1 MSATTEKWALVTGA
15 SRGIGRAIALRLA
28 RDGYDILLNYR
39 ADHTAAALVSDAIST
54 LGRECRPLPFDVS
67 DSKAVATAFAD
78 LPRQTPLRAV
88 VHNAGITCREAAL
101 CQSAESVDRVLST
114 NLASFFYLLR
124 ATIPTMARHGGSI
137 VAVSSIAARVGLGGQ
152 ATYSASKAGLSAAV
166 RSLAHEIGRLGI
178 RVNAVSPGVIDTGGL
193 EAGLPAIPLGRV
205 GTPEDV
211 AAVVGFLCSDAASY
225 VHGADIPVTGGL
237 P

>member
-28 RDGYDILLNYR
+28 RDGYNIWLNYR
-39 ADHTAAALVSDAIST
+39 ADHAAAALVGDAISS

-67 DSKAVATAFAD
+67 DSEAVAAALAD
-78 LPRQTPLRAV
+78 PPRQTPLRAV
-88 VHNAGITCREAAL
+88 VHNAGITCLEAAFR
-101 CQSAESVDRVLST
+101 QSAESVDHVLST
-114 NLASFFYLLR
+114 NLASFFHLVR
-124 ATIPTMARHGGSI
+124 ATVPTMVRHGGSI

-152 ATYSASKAGLSAAV
+152 VAYSASKAGLSAAV
-166 RSLAHEIGRLGI
+166 RSLAHEIGRFGI
-178 RVNAVSPGVIDTGGL
+178 RVNAVSPGLIDTGGL
-193 EAGLPAIPLGRV
+193 EAGLPAIPLGRA

-211 AAVVGFLCSDAASY
+211 AAVVAFLCSDAAAY